1 MRTKWRDGY
10 VEWTGLVLQ
19 EPEMCCTLITALTNQ
34 AVITGILPVACNCPI
49 LLFES
54 HQDFNSW
61 RAVPASQK
69 GMAWPQRCLGW
80 KLRVTTGVGV
90 PPAAPWVPGGGTPRR
105 CPSAPSPAGGAGSQ
119 PSSPAPAPPL
129 RLRHLTGQC
138 PPAPARRGRLGCR
151 LRGSP
156 APSPAAPRGWHTAGP
171 EGWEVRGSAR
181 CPPSPPELGR
191 WARARV
197 RGGWRGRPVWLLSG
211 AGTGT
216 TALRILT
223 LPAQPKRRQETRC
236 GEIMFCGTVWGVS
249 LREHGTSLCSRGQ
262 SRPQRGHLP

>member
-10 VEWTGLVLQ
+10 VEWTGLVLR

-69 GMAWPQRCLGW
+69 GIAWPPHCLGW
-80 KLRVTTGVGV
+80 KLCVTTGVGV
-90 PPAAPWVPGGGTPRR
+90 PPAVPWVPGGGTPCR
-105 CPSAPSPAGGAGSQ
+105 CPAAPSPAGRAGSE

-129 RLRHLTGQC
+129 RLQHLTGQ
-138 PPAPARRGRLGCR
+138 
-151 LRGSP
+151 
-156 APSPAAPRGWHTAGP
+156 
-171 EGWEVRGSAR
+171 
-181 CPPSPPELGR
+181 SPPGPSEEGAFGLQAPGVPCPLTGHPPWLAHGWTR
-191 WARARV
+191 GPGGAGLSTVPPKPTRARP
-197 RGGWRGRPVWLLSG
+197 GWKGRPVWLLSG
-211 AGTGT
+211 VGTGM
-216 TALRILT
+216 
-223 LPAQPKRRQETRC
+223 
-236 GEIMFCGTVWGVS
+236 EIMFWGIVWGVS
-249 LREHGTSLCSRGQ
+249 LQEHGTSLCSRGQ